1 MEEQTKLFLL
11 NNQNL
16 FSNNYLDY
24 RLPETDLWKGQKD
37 NAAAVFEEISKSYEL
52 IRSSKL
58 GPGEEAELED
68 KFIKPVLS
76 ALGYTYHVQVPA
88 KRGAKKEVPDY
99 ALFKDNESYKA
110 ARKVKDNLDQFFSQS
125 LTILEAKYWGRKL
138 NDADKKDILDSR
150 DPTAQTVKY
159 LDSVNYH
166 TGGKINWAILTNG
179 KLWRLFYFR
188 ASSRSGN
195 YFEIDP
201 EEIIKRRDSE
211 AFHYFYLFFSKD
223 AFLPDPVSGNTWLDI
238 HLKGA
243 EDYAARVSTK
253 LKDRIFDQVFEGL
266 ATGFIHF
273 RHTELGI
280 AKETEE
286 SRREIFKGCLTLL
299 YRLLFILY
307 AESRNLLPVS
317 EDGYDKLSLS
327 KLKKDIYQ
335 DLKTTEHDKMSMR
348 SSVYW
353 ARLQSLFEI
362 IAKGDPALNVPIYNG
377 GLFETLAGEFLSMH
391 KMPDRFLAEA
401 IEQLTVDHEGDYKP
415 GMIPFIDYSS
425 LNVRHL
431 GDIYEGLLEF
441 HIQIAQEDIAE
452 IREKGKSVWKK
463 LSELKAGTK
472 TQRLKKTGEVYIENS
487 KHERK
492 ATGSYYTPHYIV
504 EYIVKNTVGP
514 VLKERLKIAKDL
526 LSQITTASKAQ
537 KKQVLDGNISVLRN
551 KLDVLERTLFE
562 TIFDIKVLDPAM
574 GSGHFLVHAVDYI
587 TDGIVTFLV
596 DHPENPVIRKIEEL
610 RGEIVGNVTAQ
621 GVRID
626 ESKLTEVNLIKRM
639 VLKRCIY
646 GVDLNEMAVE
656 LAKLSLWLDS
666 FTLGAPLSFL
676 DHHLKYG
683 NSLIG
688 VLDIA
693 TVIPVSQ
700 IFSEY
705 QKALSFMIQ
714 VSELTDA
721 TISEAKKSY
730 DLYSQGQKAI
740 GPIRRRFNVATA
752 KYFMDIGT
760 SLKRVEQL
768 AATLDFDKEPY
779 AEIVEKCK
787 GALQIAEEKK
797 FFHWRLEFPE
807 VFYTEK
813 SEKENPGFDCV
824 IGNPPYGLLSK
835 EAYFKQSLSF
845 INPSW
850 DIYVAFFERGIS
862 VVKKDRLVSYIVP
875 VSWETGAMFEK
886 LREYLLSRTSLKK
899 LVNLPFDIFKD
910 AYIDTCIF
918 VVEKAVSAANKALV
932 YEFPKKIKI
941 DDIIDVAYKEIEQS
955 LWQVN
960 KNQIIVDSNALL
972 LLPRLFSNSHKLGEI
987 TDSVRG
993 VLASPEFISHD
1004 VAKGYPP
1011 FFDGEMLRYEIS
1023 EPNKFILYSE
1033 ELPEKPADVAFF
1045 SGTRVFI
1052 RRLISRQDR
1061 LMSTCVT
1068 DFFINKKDIY
1078 IFKNKGEYGH
1088 YSPYFLTALLNSKL
1102 LSFLYLSQ
1110 ETVSRKD
1117 DFRQATLE
1125 GTRNLPIPHVSFAT
1139 PNKERKEFFSEAV
1152 QLYRDSKVNEVLKW
1166 ADYEL
1171 ALKRNDTVHDF
1182 LAYLAEQMIEM
1193 NKKKIEEIKSFLK
1206 WLEREIGAEIED
1218 LTNKTAIKEY
1228 HEHEFINLLDV
1239 LKKNKNKISTDPSAR
1254 KTQKL
1259 FETHFA
1265 KRIKVLSPLKALISE
1280 TDVLIDQIVYKLYA
1294 LSPEEI
1300 AIVEGKS

>member
-1 MEEQTKLFLL
+1 MAEQASLFFW

-37 NAAAVFEEISKSYEL
+37 NAASVFEVISKAYTSL
-52 IRSSKL
+52 RDSNL
-58 GPGEEAELED
+58 GPGEEAELEN
-68 KFIKPVLS
+68 KFIQPVLS
-76 ALGYTYHVQVPA
+76 ALGYTYHVQPRA
-88 KRGAKKEVPDY
+88 HRGAKKKIPDY
-99 ALFKDNESYKA
+99 ALFRDDEAYKD
-110 ARKVKDNLDQFFSQS
+110 ARKFKESPDQFFSQS
-125 LTILEAKYWGRKL
+125 LTILEAKYWGRRL
-138 NDADKKDILDSR
+138 NDADKEDLLDSR

-195 YFEIDP
+195 YFEIDL

-211 AFHYFYLFFSKD
+211 AFLYFYLFFSKD
-223 AFLPDPVSGNTWLDI
+223 AFLPDPVSGKTWLDI

-266 ATGFIHF
+266 ATGFIHY
-273 RHTELGI
+273 RHAELGI

-307 AESRNLLPVS
+307 AESRNLLPVN
-317 EDGYDKLSLS
+317 EDGYDKVSLS

-335 DLKTTEHDKMSMR
+335 DLKTTEHDKLSMR

-377 GLFETLAGEFLSMH
+377 GLFETLAGEFLAGH
-391 KMPDRFLAEA
+391 KLPDRFLADA
-401 IEQLTVDHEGDYKP
+401 IEQLTVDHEGNYKL
-415 GMIPFIDYSS
+415 GMVPFIDYSS

-441 HIQIAQEDIAE
+441 HVQIAQEDIAE
-452 IREKGKSVWKK
+452 IREKGKSVWKR

-472 TQRLKKTGEVYIENS
+472 TQRLKKIGEVYIENS

-514 VLKERLKIAKDL
+514 VLEERLKAADSL
-526 LSQITTASKAQ
+526 LTEIEETSKTLLRQKTTAAIQ
-537 KKQVLDGNISVLRN
+537 GYRARLIE
-551 KLDVLERTLFE
+551 LEHTIFNTLF
-562 TIFDIKVLDPAM
+562 DVKVLDPAM

-587 TDGIVTFLV
+587 TDGIVAFLASY
-596 DHPENPVIRKIEEL
+596 PENPVQKKIAEMKEEILAEIIRQDVKIDAS
-610 RGEIVGNVTAQ
+610 R
-621 GVRID
+621 
-626 ESKLTEVNLIKRM
+626 LTEVNLIKRM

-676 DHHLKYG
+676 DHHLKCG

-693 TVIPVSQ
+693 SVIPVSQ

-705 QKALSFMIQ
+705 QRALSFMIQ

-740 GPIRRRFNVATA
+740 EPIRRRFNVATA

-768 AATLDFDKEPY
+768 AATLDFDKESY
-779 AEIVEKCK
+779 SEIVEKCK
-787 GALQIAEEKK
+787 GALQLAEDKK

-813 SEKENPGFDCV
+813 AEKENPGFDCV
-824 IGNPPYGLLSK
+824 IGNPPYGLLTK

-862 VVKKDRLVSYIVP
+862 VVKKDRLVSFIVP

-886 LREYLLSRTSLKK
+886 LREYLLSRTNLKK

-941 DDIIDVAYKEIEQS
+941 DNIIDVAYQEIEQS

-972 LLPRLFSNSHKLGEI
+972 LLPRLFSSSHKLGEL

-993 VLASPEFISHD
+993 VLASPEFISHN

-1033 ELPEKPADVAFF
+1033 DLPEKPADIAFF
-1045 SGTRVFI
+1045 RGTRVFI

-1125 GTRNLPIPHVSFAT
+1125 GTRNLPIPHVSFTT
-1139 PNKERKEFFSEAV
+1139 PEKERKEFFEEAV
-1152 QLYRDSKVNEVLKW
+1152 QLYRAFKLDDVLKW
-1166 ADYEL
+1166 AEYEL

-1182 LAYLAEQMIEM
+1182 LAYLAEQMIGM
-1193 NKKKIEEIKSFLK
+1193 NKNKNEEIKGFLK
-1206 WLEREIGAEIED
+1206 WLEREIGTEIEG
-1218 LTNKTAIKEY
+1218 LTNKTSIKEY
-1228 HEHEFINLLDV
+1228 HDNDFDHLLDV

-1254 KTQKL
+1254 KTQEL
-1259 FETHFA
+1259 LETNFVTS
-1265 KRIKVLSPLKALISE
+1265 IKVLSPLKTRLRE
-1280 TDVLIDQIVYKLYA
+1280 TDGLIDQIVYKLYA

-1300 AIVEGKS
+1300 TVVEGKK